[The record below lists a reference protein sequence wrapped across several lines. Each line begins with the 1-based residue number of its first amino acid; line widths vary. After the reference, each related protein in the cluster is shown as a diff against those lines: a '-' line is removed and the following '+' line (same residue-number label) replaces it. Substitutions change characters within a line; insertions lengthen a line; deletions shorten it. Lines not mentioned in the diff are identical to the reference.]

1 MTSTGSPPHLGG
13 VAVAYSARVK
23 SREMIARPRSWPGP
37 ITCSETSGPSAPTA
51 SVVATRADP
60 VQTQGE
66 GEGGSVSSARV
77 LPGASPWAASVIHP
91 LGDDR
96 PPGVRARFG
105 PAGGAGPAS
114 RSPAC
119 RPWQAGRAAK
129 QVWPPARVADLLC
142 PSAWQGSQRPH
153 AARRAASAASITDGG
168 GIPALGLQHHLQG
181 CLPLTGGRRF
191 RGWHPAPSGA
201 AHDAATNSLL
211 LRTAATQRQPGAGH
225 VGNKGAAGRGR
236 GEQVRSTLSPPPH
249 QRSTTRSAVTAHASP
264 PPRAGASGAPCPPP
278 QPTRPPRAARR
289 PRPRGLD
296 GAAVQRCLARLDRRI
311 GRRPR
316 VHHPPHV
323 ASARVEGLD
332 RLPGGQVYGRG
343 GRDRDVIGDRGRLS
357 LWPGDHLPGRWH
369 CPPVGGTPLQ
379 TAAPPRRPPRRRQK
393 QRRPTRVACPHSRM
407 TAAHQRGRT
416 PRPLALR
423 RRSRRPASPPPTPS
437 MPPPLVAAIPSKPG
451 TVGMT

>member
-1 MTSTGSPPHLGG
+1 
-13 VAVAYSARVK
+13 
-23 SREMIARPRSWPGP
+23 MIARPRSRPGP

-77 LPGASPWAASVIHP
+77 LPGASPWAACVIHP

-105 PAGGAGPAS
+105 PARGAGPAS

-168 GIPALGLQHHLQG
+168 CIPALGLQHHLQG

-236 GEQVRSTLSPPPH
+236 GEQVRSTLPPPPTSVPQQGAPSPPMRRRRRVQGRPAH
-249 QRSTTRSAVTAHASP
+249 HVRHPSRRALREQRGDHVHVASTAPPCNAVWPVSTVALAGVPASTTR
-264 PPRAGASGAPCPPP
+264 R
-278 QPTRPPRAARR
+278 
-289 PRPRGLD
+289 
-296 GAAVQRCLARLDRRI
+296 
-311 GRRPR
+311 
-316 VHHPPHV
+316 
-323 ASARVEGLD
+323 
-332 RLPGGQVYGRG
+332 
-343 GRDRDVIGDRGRLS
+343 
-357 LWPGDHLPGRWH
+357 
-369 CPPVGGTPLQ
+369 
-379 TAAPPRRPPRRRQK
+379 
-393 QRRPTRVACPHSRM
+393 
-407 TAAHQRGRT
+407 
-416 PRPLALR
+416 
-423 RRSRRPASPPPTPS
+423 
-437 MPPPLVAAIPSKPG
+437 
-451 TVGMT
+451 